1 MPEDGAR
8 EEPLGDW
15 LQVVREEARVM
26 GAAEVGL
33 LGAVTEL
40 TAWWFF
46 GRVQLLAFLIT

>member
-1 MPEDGAR
+1 MPDGAF

-26 GAAEVGL
+26 GAAEGGL
-33 LGAVTEL
+33 LGAATEL